1 MKVKKILFAALG
13 AIVCLGIVSAALFAF
28 FTVNRKVSLDEPAK
42 GVMDLGTYGIDFDDK
57 SGLFSVSKDDVLYLQ
72 NVHSEYKLNDSIV
85 RSTDYE
91 SFEITRNGNEIAC

>member
-1 MKVKKILFAALG
+1 MDMKVKKILFAALG

-72 NVHSEYKLNDSIV
+72 NAHS
-85 RSTDYE
+85 
-91 SFEITRNGNEIAC
+91 

>member
-57 SGLFSVSKDDVLYLQ
+57 SGLFPFPRMMCCIFKTRTVSI
-72 NVHSEYKLNDSIV
+72 S
-85 RSTDYE
+85 
-91 SFEITRNGNEIAC
+91 